1 MPTWGLMVLSFPG
14 GWGGVQA
21 FDANSLRLL
30 STLGP
35 RLGTLVPKLEDGS
48 ADRFAAV
55 LDQVLETL
63 KNDNTIHG
71 DVGRYL
77 LNLILHM
84 KMVIEE
90 YRLDIRGDYDLAR
103 AATIL
108 KTTIDTAYN
117 SSTNEDVKPRSHS
130 DGSAI
135 EWSTI
140 WPMLM
145 LGGGK

>member
-1 MPTWGLMVLSFPG
+1 
-14 GWGGVQA
+14 
-21 FDANSLRLL
+21 
-30 STLGP
+30 
-35 RLGTLVPKLEDGS
+35 
-48 ADRFAAV
+48 V

-71 DVGRYL
+71 DVGPYL

-103 AATIL
+103 SDDPEDHDRHRVCEAAL
-108 KTTIDTAYN
+108 GLAARGLL
-117 SSTNEDVKPRSHS
+117 SSHS

-145 LGGGK
+145 LGGGN